1 MAYVADAHAWIFY
14 LLEKLPANAN
24 KAFEAVESG
33 DDVMF
38 IPTIVLAE
46 CLYVIESGKISLS
59 VEDLFSKLRISNN
72 FIPVSLNL
80 DVVEELPKIK
90 IGEMHDRII
99 VATARL
105 LNSKVITKDSE
116 IKNSG
121 IIETVW

>member
-121 IIETVW
+121 II